1 VGVGVGDS
9 LGLFMTSEIFA
20 REGGGVVERGL
31 STASYLRLCPA
42 MPMKLA
48 RWSQW
53 VAMPFRYRL
62 DEDEEEEQ
70 QGGAAAG
77 WFACNDRRPT
87 GGLQARK
94 MEVES

>member
-1 VGVGVGDS
+1 
-9 LGLFMTSEIFA
+9 
-20 REGGGVVERGL
+20 
-31 STASYLRLCPA
+31 
-42 MPMKLA
+42 
-48 RWSQW
+48 
-53 VAMPFRYRL
+53 L